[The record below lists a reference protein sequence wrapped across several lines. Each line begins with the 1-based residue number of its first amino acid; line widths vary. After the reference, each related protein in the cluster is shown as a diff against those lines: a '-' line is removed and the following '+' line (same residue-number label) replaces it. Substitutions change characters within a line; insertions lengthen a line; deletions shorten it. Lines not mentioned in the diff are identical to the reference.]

1 MPGLERFRDQV
12 VLVTGASRGI
22 GEGVALRFAQEGAR
36 VVLIANEERVHRVAE
51 AVRDLGR
58 DVLSLVADVT
68 DRAQVRAAYSRA
80 VEAFGRLDVSV
91 HSAGVITIARLADLS
106 EEEWDRVL
114 DVNTKGTFLCCQA
127 AAEHMVPRGRG
138 RIINLG
144 SAQSRE
150 GAIYTP
156 HYAASK
162 FGVVGLTQSLAK
174 ELAPH
179 SITVNAVCPG
189 VIATDM
195 WEYNDRVW
203 GQLLGGHKP
212 GEFVRERISRIPLGR
227 AGTPQ
232 DVAGVVAFLA
242 SEDAAYITGQ
252 SIHVNGG
259 SMMC

>member
-1 MPGLERFRDQV
+1 MQGLERFRGQA

-22 GEGVALRFAQEGAR
+22 GEGIAHRFAREGASLAL
-36 VVLIANEERVHRVAE
+36 VANEEGVHQVAE
-51 AVRDLGR
+51 AVRHLGQPAIPI
-58 DVLSLVADVT
+58 VADVT
-68 DRAQVRAAYSRA
+68 DRAQVRAAFARA

-91 HSAGVITIARLADLS
+91 HSAGVITIARLADLT

-127 AAEHMVPRGRG
+127 AAGHMVRQGYG
-138 RIINLG
+138 RIVNLG
-144 SAQSRE
+144 SGQSRE
-150 GAIYTP
+150 GAIYSP

-162 FGVVGLTQSLAK
+162 FGVIGLTQSLAR

-179 SITVNAVCPG
+179 GITVNAVCPG

-195 WEYNDRVW
+195 WEYNDRRW
-203 GQLLGGHKP
+203 GELLGGYKP
-212 GEFVRERISRIPLGR
+212 GEFIRERIARIPLGR

-242 SEDAAYITGQ
+242 SEDAAYVTGQ
-252 SIHVNGG
+252 SIYVNGG
-259 SMMC
+259 SIMT